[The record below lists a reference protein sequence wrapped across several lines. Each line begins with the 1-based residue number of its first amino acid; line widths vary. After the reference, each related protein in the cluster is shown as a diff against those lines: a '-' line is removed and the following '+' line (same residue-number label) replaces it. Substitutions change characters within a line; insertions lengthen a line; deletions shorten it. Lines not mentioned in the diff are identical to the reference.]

1 MILIAGC
8 VGFILALAI
17 VGVIVLIKRKKESDL
32 SYKPYKILVE
42 IDGVKFVLDTLLL
55 DMMKHG
61 MLDDYGEQSI
71 IMNNMMQQ
79 CYNVMAAGWKSEHKE
94 KYARC
99 GFLINDEDKLT
110 YVITPLTIT
119 THL

>member
-1 MILIAGC
+1 MIFIAGF

-17 VGVIVLIKRKKESDL
+17 VGVIVLIKRKKEREL
-32 SYKPYKILVE
+32 PYKILVE
-42 IDGVKFVLDTLLL
+42 IDGIKFVMDTLLL

-61 MLDDYGEQSI
+61 MLDDYGEQSL

-94 KYARC
+94 HHARC
-99 GFLINDEDKLT
+99 GFLIDDEDKLT
-110 YVITPLTIT
+110 YVITPLMLT
-119 THL
+119 TPL

>member
-1 MILIAGC
+1 MIFIAGF

-17 VGVIVLIKRKKESDL
+17 VGVIVLIKRKKERDL
-32 SYKPYKILVE
+32 PYKILVE

-110 YVITPLTIT
+110 YVITPLN
-119 THL
+119 LSEPL

>member
-1 MILIAGC
+1 MIFIAGFI
-8 VGFILALAI
+8 GFVFALAI
-17 VGVIVLIKRKKESDL
+17 VGVIVLIKRKTNNEL
-32 SYKPYKILVE
+32 PYKIFVE

-61 MLDDYGEQSI
+61 MLDDYGEQSL

-99 GFLINDEDKLT
+99 GFHINDEDKLT
-110 YVITPLTIT
+110 YVITPLTLT
-119 THL
+119 TSL

>member
-1 MILIAGC
+1 MIFIAGF
-8 VGFILALAI
+8 VGFVFALAI
-17 VGVIVLIKRKKESDL
+17 VGVIALIKRKKESEI
-32 SYKPYKILVE
+32 PYKILAE
-42 IDGVKFVLDTLLL
+42 IDGIKFVLDTLLL

-61 MLDDYGEQSI
+61 MLDDYGEQSL

-110 YVITPLTIT
+110 YVITPLSIT
-119 THL
+119 TSL

>member
-1 MILIAGC
+1 MIFVAGF
-8 VGFILALAI
+8 VGFIFALAI
-17 VGVIVLIKRKKESDL
+17 VGVVYLIKRKTEKDL
-32 SYKPYKILVE
+32 PYKILVE
-42 IDGVKFVLDTLLL
+42 IDGIKFVMDTLLL
-55 DMMKHG
+55 DMLKHG

-79 CYNVMAAGWKSEHKE
+79 CYNEMAAGWKSEHKE

-110 YVITPLTIT
+110 YIITPLILT
-119 THL
+119 TTL